1 MYDFY
6 GIYASCRD
14 AAWRCL
20 IDFDISSLP
29 VKIIGATK
37 RAGIRVVCNSA
48 VNELREGEYGA
59 SIFLPSGQWVIVYD
73 DTLSTNEARMVVAH
87 EFGHILL
94 GHEYKY
100 RDYRFTSGKGKL
112 KSEREADMFA
122 LRVLAPACV
131 LHELHACDSKRI
143 SELCLIPGD
152 AARTR
157 AKRMCVLENRH
168 AYYKST
174 LEKEVR
180 AKFNNYIKSANSQ
193 NK

>member
-6 GIYASCRD
+6 GIYSSCRD

-29 VKIIGATK
+29 VKIIGATN
-37 RAGIRVVCNSA
+37 RAGIRVICNSA
-48 VNELREGEYGA
+48 VNELREEEYGA

-73 DTLSTNEARMVVAH
+73 DTLPISEARMVVAH

-122 LRVLAPACV
+122 LRLLAPACV
-131 LHELHACDSKRI
+131 LHELHACDGNRI
-143 SELCLIPGD
+143 AELCLIPKE
-152 AARTR
+152 AANIR
-157 AKRMCVLENRH
+157 AKRMSVLENRN

-180 AKFNNYIKSANSQ
+180 AKFNNYIKSAIAEN
-193 NK
+193 

>member
-20 IDFDISSLP
+20 IDFDVSSLP
-29 VKIIGATK
+29 VKLISATK
-37 RAGIRVVCNSA
+37 RAGIRVICNSA

-59 SIFLPSGQWVIVYD
+59 SIFLPNGQWVIVYD
-73 DTLSTNEARMVVAH
+73 DNLPLNEARMVIAH

-100 RDYRFTSGKGKL
+100 RDYRFQSAKGKL

-122 LRVLAPACV
+122 LRLLAPACV
-131 LHELHACDSKRI
+131 LHELKCCDGEKI
-143 SELCLIPGD
+143 SELCRIPLE
-152 AARTR
+152 AAHTR
-157 AKRMCVLENRH
+157 AKRMSVLETRN
-168 AYYKST
+168 AYYKSK
-174 LEKEVR
+174 LEQDVR
-180 AKFNNYIKSANSQ
+180 AKFNSYIKSANAE
-193 NK
+193 NE

>member
-20 IDFDISSLP
+20 IDFDVSSLP
-29 VKIIGATK
+29 VKLISATK
-37 RAGIRVVCNSA
+37 RVGIRVVCNSA

-73 DTLSTNEARMVVAH
+73 DTLPTSEARMVVAH

-131 LHELHACDSKRI
+131 LHELKIYDSARI
-143 SELCLIPGD
+143 SELCMIPKD

-157 AKRMCVLENRH
+157 AKRMSILEERN
-168 AYYKST
+168 AFYKSR
-174 LEKEVR
+174 LEQEVR
-180 AKFNNYIKSANSQ
+180 TKFDNFIKSASRP
-193 NK
+193 K